1 MALPKVGILAEDL
14 VQQHLLRNALTHF
27 GFEVIFNSSPS
38 KLMEL
43 PSNQPDAWI
52 IDLCEEDEQNYAWL
66 DELLTSD
73 KPVLFGLEQAP
84 HKTCPTY
91 PKWEKKLYG
100 KLRSFMPITPVLAAD
115 ESALKQLPLAKVNNQ
130 PPPKAFKQQDFSS
143 LIAKHVWVLGASL
156 GGPAAVKL
164 FLDSLPAGLPIAFI
178 YAQHIDPRFEKTLP
192 SAVGRHCHYKLKN
205 FVENEP
211 LYYGEV
217 LVAPIEH
224 EFSFH
229 NNGLPTSK
237 NAEWP
242 GPYGPSIDQVII
254 NVDKNFGR
262 KAGYILF
269 SGMGNDGAEA
279 ITSLTDSELPVWAQT
294 PETCAN
300 SSMPDSAIAT
310 GRVTFTGTPQNL
322 ALQLVNF
329 VNNHWVTSYERTLN
343 Q

>member
-38 KLMEL
+38 KLKEL
-43 PSNQPDAWI
+43 PRHQPDAWI
-52 IDLCEEDEQNYAWL
+52 IDLSDEDDQNYPWL
-66 DELLTSD
+66 DALLQSD

-84 HKTCPTY
+84 QKTCPTY
-91 PKWEKKLYG
+91 PKWEKKLYA
-100 KLRSFMPITPVLAAD
+100 KLRSFMPITPILAAD
-115 ESALKQLPLAKVNNQ
+115 ESALKELPIAKVNNR
-130 PPPKAFKQQDFSS
+130 PPPKAFKQQDFSKV
-143 LIAKHVWVLGASL
+143 IAQQVWVLGASL
-156 GGPAAVKL
+156 GGPAAVKS
-164 FLDSLPAGLPIAFI
+164 FLDSLPAGLPVAFI

-192 SAVGRHCHYKLKN
+192 AAVGRHCHYKLKN

-224 EFSFH
+224 EFVFH
-229 NNGLPTSK
+229 DNGLPQSRSTH
-237 NAEWP
+237 WP

-254 NVDKNFGR
+254 NIDKSFGH

-269 SGMGNDGAEA
+269 SGMGNDGADA
-279 ITSLTDSELPVWAQT
+279 IAGLKNLNTPIWAQT
-294 PETCAN
+294 PDTCAN

-310 GRVTFTGTPQNL
+310 GKVTYTGSPENL

-329 VNNHWVTSYERTLN
+329 VNNYWVTSYERTLN
-343 Q
+343 E